1 MTQGIKDGRSSPL
14 SNFQR
19 ATAEYAFRRLYGD
32 SDSTRRFLVAD
43 ETGLGKTHVARE
55 VIAQTIEH
63 LQEAD
68 HVKRIDIVYVCSNAD
83 IAAQNIRKLNITGS
97 ESPSF
102 ATRLSLLITMPEML
116 KPTTDGGT
124 KPTTFVAFTPGTSFQ
139 LGHQMGRKEERAV
152 LYALLRD
159 HLGIRGPR
167 ATAALRIFQGGVST
181 WQKFRDWN
189 VASVD
194 GRPFEHEI
202 RQTFL
207 KEFDQSQER
216 ASLVS
221 LLDEVEG
228 RRSLSDS
235 QQGAARTIVGELRR
249 MLSRSALQALEP
261 DLVILD
267 EFQRFRDLL
276 DVKTG
281 GDAAELADDLFN
293 HPDAHV
299 LLLSATPYK
308 PFTYAEE
315 TGPDG
320 GHYADFLKTL
330 NFLAASD
337 AAVDSVRTD
346 LDELRQAAL
355 SGEPT
360 VDVRDRV
367 QSRLRKWIART
378 ERPSGNDRAITV
390 HGNTDHLRVRAED
403 FNGFVALRNVAD
415 AVRAPLTVEYWK
427 SSPYFLN
434 FLRGYRVGEHLRE
447 DMKDPH
453 RRAELMPLFRG
464 AQRISRLDVEQF
476 QPLEWGN
483 ARMRALAAETL
494 DQGWWRLLWMP
505 PSLPY
510 HALAGPY
517 ASLDPATI
525 TKSLIFSSWVAAPSA
540 IASLLSYEVERQIF
554 TQAGHTVNTAADR
567 ASISSRLDYRMT
579 NNRPSSMSALALF
592 WPQPTL
598 ASQTDPLDAAREHLD
613 DPEPP
618 SVDRLLEWAQ
628 ERVENLVGLN
638 GDTRSTTSAPWYW
651 FASVHGER
659 NGALA
664 SELASAPRSTVV
676 DALAGIS
683 EDHEADD
690 GHRALDAHVGQML
703 SALDDWAPDT
713 ERPSDL
719 QETIALLGLGAPG
732 NIAWRAL
739 SRLRRADDR
748 VTELG
753 RWRAA
758 TILAS
763 GLRSLFVRP
772 EAVLLL
778 DGIYGG
784 SRRDT
789 EGTGA
794 YWRKVAQYCI
804 DGGLQAVLDEY
815 IHHLAGDSG
824 SNQTTDEG
832 LLSLALTARR
842 AITLRESVYRATDI
856 DHFDDQGIAFP
867 SRYALRFGSTQ
878 RSHEE
883 ARLPEVRAAFNSP
896 FWPFVLATTSIG
908 QEGVDFHW
916 WCHSIVHWNL
926 PGNPVDFE
934 QREGRV
940 DRYKGHAIRKNVAAG
955 RRSSALAPGVADP
968 WSAAFEAAA
977 AEDDRA
983 VGGGLSPFW
992 IYPGNARIQRRIMML
1007 PLSRDQDRW
1016 NQLQDSL
1023 ALYRLAFGQPRQE
1036 DMLAALQRRG
1046 IVSRPEEIDDLRIDL
1061 RPPVAASVR
1070 DTRM

>member
-1 MTQGIKDGRSSPL
+1 MTRGTRSARSSPL
-14 SNFQR
+14 SNFQQ

-63 LQEAD
+63 LQHTG

-83 IAAQNIRKLNITGS
+83 IAAQNVRKLNITGS
-97 ESPSF
+97 ESPNF
-102 ATRLSLLITMPEML
+102 ATRLSLLVTMPDML
-116 KPTTDGGT
+116 KPTTHGGT
-124 KPTTFVAFTPGTSFQ
+124 KPITFVAFTPGTSFQ

-152 LYALLRD
+152 LYELLRH
-159 HLGIRGPR
+159 HLGFRGPR

-181 WQKFRDWN
+181 WQRFRDLD
-189 VASVD
+189 VAGVAGQPLDS
-194 GRPFEHEI
+194 GI
-202 RQTFL
+202 LQTFL

-216 ASLVS
+216 EALVS
-221 LLDEVEG
+221 LIDDVEG

-235 QQGAARTIVGELRR
+235 QQGAARKIVGELRR

-308 PFTYAEE
+308 PFTYADE

-330 NFLAASD
+330 DFLTASNS
-337 AAVDSVRTD
+337 AVDSVRTD

-355 SGEPT
+355 SGEST

-367 QSRLRKWIART
+367 QSQLRKWIART
-378 ERPSGNDRAITV
+378 ERPTNNDRTV
-390 HGNTDHLRVRAED
+390 TVNGNTDHLRVRAED
-403 FNGFVALRNVAD
+403 FNGFVALRKVAEE
-415 AVRAPLTVEYWK
+415 VRAPLTVEYWK

-434 FLRGYRVGEHLRE
+434 FLRGYRVGENLRE
-447 DMKDPH
+447 DMRDPD
-453 RRAELMPLFRG
+453 RRTELTPLFRG
-464 AQRISRLDVEQF
+464 AQRISRLDVEEF

-510 HALAGPY
+510 HSLSGPY
-517 ASLDPATI
+517 ASIDPITI

-567 ASISSRLDYRMT
+567 ASISSRLDYRIT

-598 ASQTDPLDAAREHLD
+598 ASQTDPLDAAREHRD
-613 DPEPP
+613 DPELR
-618 SVDRLLEWAQ
+618 SVDRLFEWAQ
-628 ERVENLVGLN
+628 ERVENLVGSN
-638 GDTRSTTSAPWYW
+638 GDNRSTTSAPWYW
-651 FASVHGER
+651 FASVQGER
-659 NGALA
+659 NSVLV
-664 SELASAPRSTVV
+664 SELVSVPRSTVV
-676 DALAGIS
+676 DALAGVS

-690 GHRALDAHVGQML
+690 GHRALDAHISQML
-703 SALDDWAPDT
+703 SAMEDWSPDA
-713 ERPSDL
+713 ERPTDL
-719 QETIALLGLGAPG
+719 QKTTALLGLGAPG

-739 SRLRRADDR
+739 SRLRRPDDQ

-758 TILAS
+758 AILAS

-772 EAVLLL
+772 EASTAPRRHLRWLTPRHGGQWRILAESCPVL
-778 DGIYGG
+778 
-784 SRRDT
+784 
-789 EGTGA
+789 
-794 YWRKVAQYCI
+794 
-804 DGGLQAVLDEY
+804 
-815 IHHLAGDSG
+815 H
-824 SNQTTDEG
+824 
-832 LLSLALTARR
+832 
-842 AITLRESVYRATDI
+842 
-856 DHFDDQGIAFP
+856 
-867 SRYALRFGSTQ
+867 
-878 RSHEE
+878 
-883 ARLPEVRAAFNSP
+883 
-896 FWPFVLATTSIG
+896 
-908 QEGVDFHW
+908 
-916 WCHSIVHWNL
+916 
-926 PGNPVDFE
+926 
-934 QREGRV
+934 
-940 DRYKGHAIRKNVAAG
+940 
-955 RRSSALAPGVADP
+955 
-968 WSAAFEAAA
+968 
-977 AEDDRA
+977 
-983 VGGGLSPFW
+983 
-992 IYPGNARIQRRIMML
+992 
-1007 PLSRDQDRW
+1007 
-1016 NQLQDSL
+1016 
-1023 ALYRLAFGQPRQE
+1023 
-1036 DMLAALQRRG
+1036 
-1046 IVSRPEEIDDLRIDL
+1046 
-1061 RPPVAASVR
+1061 
-1070 DTRM
+1070 

>member
-1 MTQGIKDGRSSPL
+1 MTPGNREARISSL
-14 SNFQR
+14 SDFQR
-19 ATAEYAFRRLYGD
+19 ATADYAFRRLYGD

-63 LQEAD
+63 LQHAD
-68 HVKRIDIVYVCSNAD
+68 HVNRIDIVYVCSNAD

-97 ESPSF
+97 DSPSF

-116 KPTTDGGT
+116 KPTADGGS

-152 LYALLRD
+152 LYVLLRD
-159 HLGIRGPR
+159 HLGLRGGR
-167 ATAALRIFQGGVST
+167 NTAALRIFQGGVST
-181 WQKFRDWN
+181 WQKFRDRN
-189 VASVD
+189 VAAVD
-194 GRPFEHEI
+194 ADHLESEI

-207 KEFDQSQER
+207 REFDRSQER

-221 LLDEVEG
+221 LIDEVAG
-228 RRSLSDS
+228 RGALNDS
-235 QQGAARTIVGELRR
+235 QQHAARIVVGELRR

-276 DVKTG
+276 NVKTG

-315 TGPDG
+315 AGPDG

-330 NFLAASD
+330 DFLAASD
-337 AAVDSVRTD
+337 SAVDSVRTD
-346 LDELRQAAL
+346 LDELRRAAL
-355 SGEPT
+355 AGEPT
-360 VDVRDRV
+360 VDARDRV
-367 QSRLRKWIART
+367 QSQLRKWIART

-390 HGNTDHLRVRAED
+390 HGSASQQQIKAED

-434 FLRGYRVGEHLRE
+434 FLRGYRIGEHLRE
-447 DMKDPH
+447 DMKDHH
-453 RRAELMPLFRG
+453 RRTELMPLFHG
-464 AQRISRLDVEQF
+464 AQRISRSDVEEF

-494 DQGWWRLLWMP
+494 DRGWWRLLWMP

-517 ASLDPATI
+517 ASIDPTTV

-579 NNRPSSMSALALF
+579 SNRPSSMSALALF
-592 WPQPTL
+592 WPQATL
-598 ASQTDPLDAAREHLD
+598 ASHTDPLDAAREHRDHAEL
-613 DPEPP
+613 P
-618 SVDRLLEWAQ
+618 SAERLLEWAQ
-628 ERVENLVGLN
+628 DRVENLVGPN
-638 GDTRSTTSAPWYW
+638 GDTRSTTSAAWYW
-651 FASVHGER
+651 FASLRGER
-659 NGALA
+659 NSALA
-664 SELASAPRSTVV
+664 SELAGAPRSTVV

-683 EDHEADD
+683 DDHDAGD

-703 SALDDWAPDT
+703 GALDDWTPDT
-713 ERPSDL
+713 ERPADL
-719 QETIALLGLGAPG
+719 QATIALLGLGGPG

-739 SRLRRADDR
+739 NRLRRADDQA
-748 VTELG
+748 TELG

-758 TILAS
+758 AILAA
-763 GLRSLFVRP
+763 GLRTLFVRP

-784 SRRDT
+784 SRTAR
-789 EGTGA
+789 EGAGA
-794 YWRKVAQYCI
+794 YWRKVARYCI
-804 DGGLQAVLDEY
+804 DGGLQAVLDEF

-824 SNQTTDEG
+824 STTTTDEG
-832 LLSLALTARR
+832 LISLALTARR
-842 AITLRESVYRATDI
+842 AIALRESVYRATDI

-940 DRYKGHAIRKNVAAG
+940 DRYKGHAIRKNVAAAH
-955 RRSSALAPGVADP
+955 RSAALEDGVTDP
-968 WSAAFEAAA
+968 WGAAFQAAA
-977 AEDDRA
+977 AGNDCAAGD
-983 VGGGLSPFW
+983 LSPFW
-992 IYPGNARIQRRIMML
+992 IYPGDARIQRRIMTL

-1016 NQLQDSL
+1016 DQLQESL

-1046 IVSRPEEIDDLRIDL
+1046 IASQPDQIADLRIDL
-1061 RPPVAASVR
+1061 RPPVPTGA
-1070 DTRM
+1070 

>member
-1 MTQGIKDGRSSPL
+1 MTPGNKEERSSSL
-14 SNFQR
+14 SDFQR
-19 ATAEYAFRRLYGD
+19 ATADYAFRRLYGD

-63 LQEAD
+63 LQHAD
-68 HVKRIDIVYVCSNAD
+68 HVNRIDIVYVCSNAD

-97 ESPSF
+97 DSPSF

-116 KPTTDGGT
+116 KPADDGGS

-152 LYALLRD
+152 LYVLLRD
-159 HLGIRGPR
+159 HLGLRGAR
-167 ATAALRIFQGGVST
+167 VTAALRIFQGGVST
-181 WQKFRDWN
+181 WQKFRDQC
-189 VASVD
+189 VAAVD
-194 GRPFEHEI
+194 ADNLEPEI
-202 RQTFL
+202 RRTFL

-221 LLDEVEG
+221 LIDEVER
-228 RRSLSDS
+228 RRSLSES
-235 QQGAARTIVGELRR
+235 QQHEARIVVGELRR

-299 LLLSATPYK
+299 LLLSATPYR

-315 TGPDG
+315 SGPDG

-330 NFLAASD
+330 DFLAASD
-337 AAVDSVRTD
+337 AAVHSVRAD

-355 SGEPT
+355 AGGPT
-360 VDVRDRV
+360 VGVRDRV
-367 QSRLRKWIART
+367 QSQLRRWISRT
-378 ERPSGNDRAITV
+378 ERPSGTDRAVTI
-390 HGNTDHLRVRAED
+390 HGVTDQLRVRAED
-403 FNGFVALRNVAD
+403 FNGFVALQKVAD
-415 AVRAPLTVEYWK
+415 EVRAPLSVEYWK
-427 SSPYFLN
+427 SSPYFFN
-434 FLRGYRVGEHLRE
+434 FLRGYRMGERLHDE
-447 DMKDPH
+447 MKTQS
-453 RRAELMPLFRG
+453 RRNDLVPLFRG
-464 AQRISRLDVEQF
+464 AQRIDKSGVENF

-510 HALAGPY
+510 HALDGPY
-517 ASLDPATI
+517 ASVNSTTI
-525 TKSLIFSSWVAAPSA
+525 TKSLIFSGWVAAPSA

-579 NNRPSSMSALALF
+579 NNRPASMSALALF

-598 ASQTDPLDAAREHLD
+598 ASQTDPLDSAREHSD
-613 DPEPP
+613 EPELP
-618 SVDRLLEWAQ
+618 SVDRLLRWAQ
-628 ERVENLVGLN
+628 DRVENLVGPQS
-638 GDTRSTTSAPWYW
+638 DSRSTTSAPWYW
-651 FASVHGER
+651 FASVRGDA
-659 NGALA
+659 GGDLA
-664 SELASAPRSTVV
+664 SQLATAPKRDVV

-683 EDHEADD
+683 EEHDPDD

-703 SALDDWAPDT
+703 SALDDWTPDV
-713 ERPSDL
+713 ERPADL

-739 SRLRRADDR
+739 NRLRRTDDR
-748 VTELG
+748 ATELG

-758 TILAS
+758 AILAS

-784 SRRDT
+784 SRRDA

-794 YWRKVAQYCI
+794 YWRKVARYCI
-804 DGGLQAVLDEY
+804 DGGLQSVLDEY

-824 SNQTTDEG
+824 SNTTTDEG
-832 LLSLALTARR
+832 LISLALTARR
-842 AITLRESVYRATDI
+842 AIALRESVYRATDI

-940 DRYKGHAIRKNVAAG
+940 DRYKGHAIRKNVAAAH
-955 RRSSALAPGVADP
+955 RSAALAPDVTDP
-968 WSAAFEAAA
+968 WGTAFDAAA
-977 AEDDRA
+977 SKDDPNSD
-983 VGGGLSPFW
+983 GLSPFW
-992 IYPGNARIQRRIMML
+992 IYPGDARIQRRIMTL
-1007 PLSRDQDRW
+1007 PLSRDRERW
-1016 NQLQDSL
+1016 DQLQESL

-1036 DMLAALQRRG
+1036 DMLAALHRRG
-1046 IVSRPEEIDDLRIDL
+1046 IASQPDQIADLRIDL
-1061 RPPVAASVR
+1061 RPPALNGA
-1070 DTRM
+1070 

>member
-1 MTQGIKDGRSSPL
+1 MTQRNNERGGPSL
-14 SNFQR
+14 SDFQR
-19 ATAEYAFRRLYGD
+19 ATAEYAFKRLYGD

-63 LQEAD
+63 LQGAD

-116 KPTTDGGT
+116 KSATHGGS

-139 LGHQMGRKEERAV
+139 MGHQMGRKEERAV
-152 LYALLRD
+152 LYVLLHD
-159 HLGIRGPR
+159 HLGLQRAR

-181 WQKFRDWN
+181 WQKFRDWY
-189 VASVD
+189 VAAVD
-194 GRPFEHEI
+194 ADNLEPEIHE
-202 RQTFL
+202 TFL
-207 KEFDQSQER
+207 NEFDQSQER

-221 LLDEVEG
+221 LIDEVSG
-228 RRSLSDS
+228 RSALNDS
-235 QQGAARTIVGELRR
+235 QHRTARTIVGELRR

-281 GDAAELADDLFN
+281 GAAAELADDLFN

-315 TGPDG
+315 TGLDG

-330 NFLAASD
+330 DFLAASD
-337 AAVDSVRTD
+337 TAVDSVRTD

-355 SGEPT
+355 AGEPT
-360 VDVRDRV
+360 ADVRDRV
-367 QSRLRKWIART
+367 QSQLRKWIART
-378 ERPSGNDRAITV
+378 ERPSGADRAITV
-390 HGNTDHLRVRAED
+390 HRNTDQLRVRAED
-403 FNGFVALRNVAD
+403 FNGFVALRHVAA

-427 SSPYFLN
+427 SSPYFFN

-447 DMKDPH
+447 DMKDPD
-453 RRAELMPLFRG
+453 RRTELMPLFRG

-494 DQGWWRLLWMP
+494 DRGWWRLLWMP

-517 ASLDPATI
+517 SSIDPETI

-579 NNRPSSMSALALF
+579 DNRPSSMSALALF

-598 ASQTDPLDAAREHLD
+598 ASQTDPLDAARDHRG
-613 DPEPP
+613 DPELP

-628 ERVENLVGLN
+628 ERVENLVGPN
-638 GDTRSTTSAPWYW
+638 GDTRSTASAPWYW
-651 FASVHGER
+651 FATMGGER
-659 NGALA
+659 NSALA
-664 SELASAPRSTVV
+664 SELAGAPRSAVV
-676 DALAGIS
+676 DALAGTS
-683 EDHEADD
+683 EDHDADD
-690 GHRALDAHVGQML
+690 SHRALDAHVGQML
-703 SALDDWAPDT
+703 SALENWAPDT
-713 ERPSDL
+713 ERPADL

-739 SRLRRADDR
+739 NRLRRGDDQI
-748 VTELG
+748 TELG

-758 TILAS
+758 AILAS
-763 GLRSLFVRP
+763 GLRTLFVRP
-772 EAVLLL
+772 EVVLLL

-784 SRRDT
+784 SRRAR
-789 EGTGA
+789 EGAGA
-794 YWRKVAQYCI
+794 YWRKVARYCI

-824 SNQTTDEG
+824 ANTTTDEG
-832 LLSLALTARR
+832 LISLALTARR
-842 AITLRESVYRATDI
+842 AIALRESVYQATDI
-856 DHFDDQGIAFP
+856 DDFEGGGISFP

-896 FWPFVLATTSIG
+896 FWPFVLATTSVG

-940 DRYKGHAIRKNVAAG
+940 DRYKGHAIRKNVADAH
-955 RRSSALAPGVADP
+955 RSAALAPGVTDP
-968 WSAAFEAAA
+968 WAAAFGAAA
-977 AEDDRA
+977 AEPVITIWTVYRPSGFIRA
-983 VGGGLSPFW
+983 MPGYSGGL
-992 IYPGNARIQRRIMML
+992 
-1007 PLSRDQDRW
+1007 
-1016 NQLQDSL
+1016 
-1023 ALYRLAFGQPRQE
+1023 
-1036 DMLAALQRRG
+1036 
-1046 IVSRPEEIDDLRIDL
+1046 
-1061 RPPVAASVR
+1061 
-1070 DTRM
+1070 